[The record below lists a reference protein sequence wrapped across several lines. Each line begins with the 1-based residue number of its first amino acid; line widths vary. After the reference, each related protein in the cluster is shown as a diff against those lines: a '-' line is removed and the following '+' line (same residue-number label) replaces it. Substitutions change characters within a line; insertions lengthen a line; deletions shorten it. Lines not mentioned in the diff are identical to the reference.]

1 MKKADA
7 PKHERME
14 EGAMLITGCP
24 RSGTKAVTAYFK
36 EHGVELGHET
46 AGEKGT
52 VEWRHAYSEFDKED
66 PAFIIQMTLVRDP
79 ISTVRSLSELLC
91 NCDRKSDTWAA
102 IVTLSVLGG
111 WNEKLEAFDW
121 VGAAA
126 DWWTTVYER
135 LYEFPVLKLEHLP
148 KLKDVGRSARV
159 NRELNIKGLLAD
171 CEDFWRVANAY
182 GYYLPNAEDEEGHF

>member
-7 PKHERME
+7 PKHEPMK
-14 EGAMLITGCP
+14 EGALLITGCP
-24 RSGTKAVTAYFK
+24 RSGTRAVAAYFK

-52 VEWRHAYSEFDKED
+52 VDWRHAYSEFDRED

-79 ISTVRSLSELLC
+79 ISTVRSLAELLI
-91 NCDRKSDTWAA
+91 NCDRKSDTWQS
-102 IVTLSVLGG
+102 ITDLSVLGG
-111 WNEKLEAFDW
+111 WDEKLKTLNW
-121 VGAAA
+121 LGAAA

-148 KLKDVGRSARV
+148 KLKEIGRNSRV
-159 NRELNIKGLLAD
+159 DRTIDIETLLED
-171 CEDFWRVANAY
+171 YDDFWRVAGMY
-182 GYYLPNAEDEEGHF
+182 GYYNKEIENV